1 MWYSVVQSE
10 IIKILTFITFFIKI
24 QNSCLLHVKKS
35 FQILNQ
41 IIIIFN
47 NTHVLKKIT
56 RLLVMEVL
64 CVCKGGRREE
74 EGRIWKWKNDLTGF
88 KELILLA

>member
-10 IIKILTFITFFIKI
+10 IIKILTFITFVIKI

-64 CVCKGGRREE
+64 CVCKGGRGE
-74 EGRIWKWKNDLTGF
+74 EGRTWIWKNDLTGF